1 MESHTIYRIVW
12 TEKLNSPEV
21 VSETVISSISDCS
34 DTGLTAVVNYGNGLI
49 QFQEKSFCANGVC
62 NDVTICQIVTNEGE
76 EKYYV
81 PVEQDLNIMRGLVNT
96 FDSKHNAE
104 NFSVT
109 YK

>member
-1 MESHTIYRIVW
+1 M
-12 TEKLNSPEV
+12 
-21 VSETVISSISDCS
+21 
-34 DTGLTAVVNYGNGLI
+34 
-49 QFQEKSFCANGVC
+49 
-62 NDVTICQIVTNEGE
+62 TICQIVTDEGE

-81 PVEQDLNIMRGLVNT
+81 PVEQDLNVMRGLVNT